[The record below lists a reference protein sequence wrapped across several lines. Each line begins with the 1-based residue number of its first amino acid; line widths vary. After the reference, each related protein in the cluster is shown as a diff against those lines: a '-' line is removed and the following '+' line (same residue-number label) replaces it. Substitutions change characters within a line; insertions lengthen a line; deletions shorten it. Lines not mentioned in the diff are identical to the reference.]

1 MILKWNLKDQSVF
14 LRDQMLHLVEELQI
28 DGASLGQEQLV
39 DVICDTSFLIHLA
52 TRKIKNLDSIYTEI
66 GNIEFVVPLVVLN
79 ELEQLTKNQ
88 DKQHDASKTL
98 EFVRDMKNIEILG
111 KFADNAISEYIQ
123 KHGGMVATMDEGLKN
138 KIKNLKGTIISFS
151 NDKIVLES
159 QQNLT
164 EE

>member
-1 MILKWNLKDQSVF
+1 M
-14 LRDQMLHLVEELQI
+14 
-28 DGASLGQEQLV
+28 V

-52 TRKIKNLDSIYTEI
+52 TRNIKNLDSIYSEI
-66 GNIEFVVPLVVLN
+66 GNIEFVIPLVVLN

-88 DKQHDASKTL
+88 NKQDDASKTL
-98 EFVRDMKNIEILG
+98 EFVRDMKNFEISG

-151 NDKIVLES
+151 NDKIVLEP
-159 QQNLT
+159 
-164 EE
+164 